1 MDNNTSD
8 KLIPSYNI
16 VQQQQNQ
23 FTLATFSVEKQKSEG
38 IQQNNYNPDFFAP
51 NPISNPQANNQ
62 VQPFTYNPN
71 NQSNEY
77 SYNAIIPPQG
87 SYNPNIAPNAYPFN
101 PNNPPSHNSPYYSV
115 TVEYPN
121 KGIIANSQ
129 TPSAIERK
137 CAKTI
142 LLIMSILMFTF
153 LVVEIII
160 LSCIGVFFKN
170 GFIIADEIGILTV
183 AILFLVTFRL
193 SIKEKNNIIL
203 HFHIQEM

>member
-16 VQQQQNQ
+16 IQEQQNQ
-23 FTLATFSVEKQKSEG
+23 FTLAESSVEKPKSEG
-38 IQQNNYNPDFFAP
+38 IRQNNNPDFNAP
-51 NPISNPQANNQ
+51 NPISNPQTNNQ

-77 SYNAIIPPQG
+77 SYNPIIQPQG
-87 SYNPNIAPNAYPFN
+87 NYSYNPNISPNAYPFN

-170 GFIIADEIGILTV
+170 GFIC
-183 AILFLVTFRL
+183 
-193 SIKEKNNIIL
+193 
-203 HFHIQEM
+203 